1 MDIIIKQKD
10 RYIKK
15 NKYTDLQIKKLFNRI
30 KYILPHL
37 NNDLPKDDNEWDIL
51 IKKSIIPA
59 CKYISQSSQ
68 KELNECKQNAID
80 DPTDYDS
87 INRHNY
93 ILKQKKLKWN
103 NMSYDNLKKN

>member
-1 MDIIIKQKD
+1 MDIVNKQKE

-51 IKKSIIPA
+51 IKQYIIPA
-59 CKYISQSSQ
+59 CKYISQNAE
-68 KELNECKQNAID
+68 KELKECKQNAIN

-87 INRHNY
+87 IKLHNY
-93 ILKQKKLKWN
+93 ILQQKKLKWN
-103 NMSYDNLKKN
+103 GMPYDKLK